1 MGAMQN
7 YVMHC
12 DVRSWRASG
21 VMFDKTHC
29 DRRSN
34 NDWQD
39 PLLVLV
45 DEYLVDF
52 LLKDKGVVERCLRS
66 CPGQVQEVELG
77 GLLLRDRGAKASG
90 LTEGIR
96 ASAQVEFCFQPGA
109 NVCSPEIVTM
119 NFVQETLP
127 NLIIRPLLLVT
138 RVPSP
143 WNVQT
148 VACLSP
154 SFLPVQRNHS
164 NLPLPPF
171 FFLEVSS
178 LSLSLL
184 PSTSFFIPQCQ
195 GFHTENTS
203 NNKDKSGCPNIYLFS
218 FTRIAWSSFFC
229 WFFLL
234 PTKVSEY
241 CSS

>member
-21 VMFDKTHC
+21 VMFDKMHS

-52 LLKDKGVVERCLRS
+52 LLKDKGVVEHCLRS
-66 CPGQVQEVELG
+66 CPGQVQEVERETFTSRSWSKG
-77 GLLLRDRGAKASG
+77 EWTDGKD
-90 LTEGIR
+90 T
-96 ASAQVEFCFQPGA
+96 C
-109 NVCSPEIVTM
+109 VCSGGVLFSAGSKGPLSRECDHELRPGDLT
-119 NFVQETLP
+119 

-138 RVPSP
+138 RVSSP

-148 VACLSP
+148 VVCLSP
-154 SFLPVQRNHS
+154 NFLPVQRIHS
-164 NLPLPPF
+164 NLPLLPPF
-171 FFLEVSS
+171 FFWSIFS
-178 LSLSLL
+178 FSLSLL
-184 PSTSFFIPQCQ
+184 PSSFF
-195 GFHTENTS
+195 
-203 NNKDKSGCPNIYLFS
+203 Y
-218 FTRIAWSSFFC
+218 SSVPR
-229 WFFLL
+229 L
-234 PTKVSEY
+234 PHSCRKHIQ
-241 CSS
+241 

>member
-7 YVMHC
+7 YVMRC
-12 DVRSWRASG
+12 DVRSWGASG

-45 DEYLVDF
+45 DKYLVDF
-52 LLKDKGVVERCLRS
+52 LLKDKGVVEHCLRS
-66 CPGQVQEVELG
+66 CPRQVQEVELETFTSRSWSKG
-77 GLLLRDRGAKASG
+77 ES

-96 ASAQVEFCFQPGA
+96 ASAQVEFCSQLGT
-109 NVCSPEIVTM
+109 NVRCPEIVTM

-138 RVPSP
+138 RVSPP

-148 VACLSP
+148 VVCLSP
-154 SFLPVQRNHS
+154 NSVILVQRNHS
-164 NLPLPPF
+164 NLPLLPTF
-171 FFLEVSS
+171 FWKYLLS
-178 LSLSLL
+178 LSLSVCL
-184 PSTSFFIPQCQ
+184 
-195 GFHTENTS
+195 
-203 NNKDKSGCPNIYLFS
+203 
-218 FTRIAWSSFFC
+218 
-229 WFFLL
+229 FFLPFIFCYSVPRL
-234 PTKVSEY
+234 PHRKHIQ
-241 CSS
+241 